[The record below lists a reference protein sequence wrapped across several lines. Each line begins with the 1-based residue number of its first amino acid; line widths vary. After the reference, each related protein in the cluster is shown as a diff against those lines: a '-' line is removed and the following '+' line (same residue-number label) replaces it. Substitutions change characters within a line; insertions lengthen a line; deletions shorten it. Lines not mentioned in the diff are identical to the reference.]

1 MYNKLQL
8 KFILKLFSRSFIT
21 ITFLKAYN
29 VTWSFSAVTSVL
41 TIASVEGSCV
51 VSLHKG

>member
-8 KFILKLFSRSFIT
+8 KFILRSFNI
-21 ITFLKAYN
+21 ISFLKAYY
-29 VTWSFSAVTSVL
+29 VTWSFSAITSVP